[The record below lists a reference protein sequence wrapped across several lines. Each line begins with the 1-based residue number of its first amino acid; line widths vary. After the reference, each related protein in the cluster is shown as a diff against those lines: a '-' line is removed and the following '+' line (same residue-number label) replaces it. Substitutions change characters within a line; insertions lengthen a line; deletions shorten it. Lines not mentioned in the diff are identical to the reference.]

1 MLYITLAVS
10 AASYAFVYSAL
21 VALAP
26 GLALL
31 RARPWAHVQ
40 TIASM
45 AATLAIA
52 RSPASMVSLA
62 EPACFVALLAH
73 PFEAVS
79 VGPVSLNMHQLPC
92 HVPDHAEDPLS
103 VTAELLHA
111 HAAHVFGKRS
121 IA

>member
-1 MLYITLAVS
+1 MNDSKSQGARSAQVLYITLAVS

-62 EPACFVALLAH
+62 LQQIRHALWHSSPTLLR
-73 PFEAVS
+73 P
-79 VGPVSLNMHQLPC
+79 SLWGLSLCTCTNS
-92 HVPDHAEDPLS
+92 HV
-103 VTAELLHA
+103 TY
-111 HAAHVFGKRS
+111 
-121 IA
+121 

>member
-1 MLYITLAVS
+1 MIVRAGGRARAQVLYITLAVS

-52 RSPASMVSLA
+52 RSPASMASLA
-62 EPACFVALLAH
+62 LQQIQHDLWHF
-73 PFEAVS
+73 
-79 VGPVSLNMHQLPC
+79 LPT
-92 HVPDHAEDPLS
+92 LS
-103 VTAELLHA
+103 RPYL
-111 HAAHVFGKRS
+111 
-121 IA
+121 

>member
-21 VALAP
+21 VVLAP

-52 RSPASMVSLA
+52 RSPASMVRLALQQIRLCALWHSSPTPATPSLWGQ
-62 EPACFVALLAH
+62 
-73 PFEAVS
+73 S
-79 VGPVSLNMHQLPC
+79 G
-92 HVPDHAEDPLS
+92 
-103 VTAELLHA
+103 
-111 HAAHVFGKRS
+111 
-121 IA
+121 